1 MRGFKILPHTADVR
15 LFLTADKLP
24 DLFKTGLEGMNYIMK
39 NGFSEKDSLMR
50 FREVI
55 EVSSV
60 DESMLLVDFLSE
72 ILTLSHQHKAIYHEA
87 DFTKFEENSLSAGLI
102 GDMVDG
108 FDEDIKAVTYNETQI
123 KKNKNNEYETIIV
136 FDI

>member
-1 MRGFKILPHTADVR
+1 MRSYKILPHTADVR
-15 LFLTADKLP
+15 LLLTSDNLP
-24 DLFKTGLEGMNYIMK
+24 DLFKAGLDGMNHIIK
-39 NGFSEKDSLMR
+39 NDFSDKDSLMQ

-55 EVSSV
+55 QVESV
-60 DESMLLVDFLSE
+60 DSSMLLVDFLSE

-87 DFTKFEENSLSAGLI
+87 EFTRFEENSLAANLK

-123 KKNKNNEYETIIV
+123 SKNKKEQYETIIV

>member
-1 MRGFKILPHTADVR
+1 MKSFKILPHTADVR
-15 LFLTADKLP
+15 LLLTADNLP
-24 DLFKTGLEGMNYIMK
+24 DLFKAGLEGMNYIIK
-39 NGFSEKDSLMR
+39 NNFSEKDSLMK

-60 DESMLLVDFLSE
+60 DVSMMVVDFLSE

-87 DFTKFEENSLSAGLI
+87 EFTKFEENRLSAGLI

-123 KKNKNNEYETIIV
+123 MKNKSNEYETIIV

>member
-15 LFLTADKLP
+15 LLLTADNLP
-24 DLFKTGLEGMNYIMK
+24 DLFKAGLEGMNYIKK
-39 NGFSEKDSLMR
+39 NSFSEKDSLMK

-60 DESMLLVDFLSE
+60 DASMLLVDFLSE
-72 ILTLSHQHKAIYHEA
+72 ILTLSHQHKAIYHEV

-123 KKNKNNEYETIIV
+123 KKNKNNKYETIIV